1 MKIKRLSLRN
11 IASIESADIDFE
23 QDLQDPITKSP
34 VSVFLISGNT
44 GAGKSVLL
52 DAIAMA
58 LYKTTPRLENVAN
71 KSGNYFKDAKAN
83 HNSKEN
89 KDKTS
94 VNSIQQ
100 YTRIGISPNDSSYSE
115 LVFEGNDGLE
125 YTARLALGIYKSN
138 DKDDDGK
145 YIWKYRKPIWTL
157 KQGTTE
163 WEKDIETKIQ
173 KAIGLTFEQ
182 FNRMAML
189 AQGQFEKFLCGE
201 KKEREEVLEQ
211 LTNTGIFS
219 EYGAAIKALFDVA
232 KEEKGNAL
240 SACKALNPL
249 LEEADEESWKEAV
262 LQNELKKDVADKAL
276 KEVEDKIGW
285 VKIVAENRAA
295 ETLATEKLN
304 ELRDTQNS
312 DEYRKKKELV
322 ENWDKTEAARVARKN
337 LLSDEDKEKK
347 YQQQE
352 VPQYRQ
358 YYEDHVSD
366 LLWRQEQNLKMQHS
380 LDELSAWQKQ
390 RQERAAL
397 YEQAQTLELK
407 LSNYEKQNR
416 NLASLE
422 NLQNEE
428 TARTQALADG
438 NAQADAALQKSQ
450 AAVEKKQNGII
461 ALQKRREEL
470 HPEELNKKISQTNER
485 IGQWQNLSRDNK
497 TLSEQQKNLMQLEE
511 EIEQQTKELEKLAEE
526 KEKCQTIFDEAD
538 GKMRETAAR
547 YATMSSSADTVLT
560 DLRAQLHQGDTC
572 PLCGHTLED
581 SPFTQEAFQRIMTPL
596 QEEKD
601 KAFDEQKNAR
611 EKLDAATSA
620 YTSLESKLALQKEN
634 KTKQTKEW
642 GNLHASVTDFAR
654 KHDFDLTRDLQEQ
667 IEKSLEDENGNLQNL
682 SEKQAE
688 AETLQKQITVLQNE
702 KASLDEA
709 CTKATQEKE
718 RAEAAC
724 RANQE
729 KIEDLKKRKT
739 EQEQEHRILFQE
751 LDENLAVVYPKWSE
765 QLQTTR
771 QMLHDEAKEYME
783 KTKKLEEL
791 QRAYDENITLCKDV
805 ENISRGILSYFP
817 TWHCTS
823 TPRQTIMQDVK
834 QVWND
839 LSQQITALATKINQ
853 TKQSIVKNKNF
864 LEQSCRE
871 LGLTEQALDD
881 LIVQADMVESA
892 RNFLNDICAKMVAQ
906 NEIMKLAG
914 NGITEAYAK
923 LGLKEGEVLPELS
936 MLEEQKTALS
946 AERDELLKLIATA
959 KEQLENYNKNKTELE
974 RLQAKLKECEGKYDF
989 WNQLNN
995 RFGGSKFRNLV
1006 QTHILRPLLENAN
1019 IYLKQITDRYEL
1031 TCSEDNEQLAIFVL
1045 DRYNKNEMRSV
1056 TVLSGGERFMV
1067 SLALSLALSSL
1078 NRPDLNVDILFID
1091 EGFGTLDEKTLDSVM
1106 QTLEKLQTI
1115 AGQQRRRVGIISHRE
1130 ELVERI
1136 PNQICVLQKG
1146 SGRSRVEIKR

>member
-23 QDLQDPITKSP
+23 QDLQDSITKSP
-34 VSVFLISGNT
+34 VPVFLISGNT

-232 KEEKGNAL
+232 KEEKGKAL

-249 LEEADEESWKEAV
+249 LEDADEEGWKESI
-262 LQNELKKDVADKAL
+262 LQNELKKDDADKSL
-276 KEVEDKIGW
+276 KEVDDRIGW
-285 VKIVAENRAA
+285 LKSVTENRAA

-304 ELRDTQNS
+304 ELKVTQNS
-312 DEYRKKKELV
+312 DEYGKQKELV
-322 ENWDKTEAARVARKN
+322 DNWGKTEAARAARKI
-337 LLSDEDKEKK
+337 LLDDTERETIYRQRTPQ
-347 YQQQE
+347 YQQ
-352 VPQYRQ
+352 R
-358 YYEDHVSD
+358 YENHVSD
-366 LLWRQEQNLKMQHS
+366 LLWRKELNVNMQKK
-380 LDELSAWQKQ
+380 LDELSDWQKQ
-390 RQERAAL
+390 RQNRAAL
-397 YEQAQTLELK
+397 YEQAQMLGLK
-407 LSNYEKQNR
+407 LENYEVQNNKLA
-416 NLASLE
+416 NLGI
-422 NLQNEE
+422 LQKGEM
-428 TARTQALADG
+428 AKTQALAEG
-438 NAQADAALQKSQ
+438 KSQ
-450 AAVEKKQNGII
+450 ANTALQEAQESVQKKQQEICI
-461 ALQKRREEL
+461 LQKQREDL
-470 HPEELNKKISQTNER
+470 HVEELNKAIGQTNER
-485 IGQWQNLSRDNK
+485 MGQWQKLLHDNNS
-497 TLSEQQKNLMQLEE
+497 LSERENTLKMLEK
-511 EIEQQTKELEKLAEE
+511 EIENQTKELERLAEE
-526 KEKCQTIFDEAD
+526 EKKCQTIFDEAD
-538 GKMRETAAR
+538 RKMQETSAR
-547 YATMSSSADTVLT
+547 YATMSSSTDTVLT
-560 DLRAQLHQGDTC
+560 DLRSQLHQGDTC

-581 SPFTQEAFQRIMTPL
+581 SPFTQEAFQKILTPL
-596 QEEKD
+596 QLEKD
-601 KAFDEQKNAR
+601 KALNEQKSAGM
-611 EKLDAATSA
+611 KLTAATNA
-620 YTSLESKLALQKEN
+620 CTSLRSKLSLQKEN
-634 KTKQTKEW
+634 EIKQTQEYE
-642 GNLHASVTDFAR
+642 NLHAAVTDFAQ
-654 KHDFDLTRDLQEQ
+654 KQSLDITRDLQEQ
-667 IEKSLEDENGNLQNL
+667 IEKSLATENENLQKL
-682 SEKQAE
+682 LKRQADAEK
-688 AETLQKQITVLQNE
+688 LQNQITGLQEE
-702 KASLDEA
+702 KASLDAA

-718 RAEAAC
+718 KAEAEY
-724 RANQE
+724 RANQD
-729 KIEDLKKRKT
+729 KIEDLKKLQT
-739 EQEQEHRILFQE
+739 EQEQEHKVLFLE
-751 LDENLAVVYPKWSE
+751 LNEKLSAVYPKWPE
-765 QLQTTR
+765 QLQTTK
-771 QMLHDEAKEYME
+771 QILHEEAKEYAE
-783 KTKKLEEL
+783 KTNELERL
-791 QRAYDENITLCKDV
+791 QRDYEQNITLCRDIEDV
-805 ENISRGILSYFP
+805 SRGMLTYFP
-817 TWHCTS
+817 NWHCTP

-834 QVWND
+834 LAWND
-839 LSQQITALATKINQ
+839 LFQQITEFATKINQ
-853 TKQSIVKNKNF
+853 TKQSIEKNKSF
-864 LEQSCRE
+864 LEQAYRE
-871 LGLTEQALDD
+871 FGLTEQTLDD
-881 LIVQADMVESA
+881 LIARAGEVELA
-892 RNFLNDICAKMVAQ
+892 RNFLNEIREKMTAQ
-906 NEIMKLAG
+906 LEILNLASRR
-914 NGITEAYAK
+914 IAEAYAK
-923 LGLKEGEVLPELS
+923 LGLQEGEALPELS
-936 MLEEQKTALS
+936 MLEEKKKALS
-946 AERDELLKLIATA
+946 AERDRLLNLIAKVKA
-959 KEQLENYNKNKTELE
+959 QLENYNKNKTELK
-974 RLQAKLKECEGKYDF
+974 RLQAELKECEEKYDF
-989 WNQLNN
+989 WNLLNN

-1115 AGQQRRRVGIISHRE
+1115 AGQQQRRVGIISHRE